1 MWTSGK
7 GRPLAVQEPEAELG
21 TVTLGGD
28 PAAVLVGG
36 ERRTLPVYSPGGYC
50 WRPAP
55 GDRVLVLKTGS
66 EREEPCVVGKV
77 QTGGALAPGEVR
89 LSGGGA
95 AAVHVTGAAVDLLG
109 QVRVNGRDLEELIR
123 SIVAEMLSG

>member
-36 ERRTLPVYSPGGYC
+36 ERRMLPVYSPGGYR
-50 WRPAP
+50 WLPAP
-55 GDRVLVLKTGS
+55 GDKVLVLKTGA
-66 EREEPCVVGKV
+66 EREEPCVLGKA

-89 LSGGGA
+89 LSGGGT
-95 AAVHVTGAAVDLLG
+95 AAVHVTGTGVDLLG
-109 QVRVNGRDLEELIR
+109 QVRVNGQNLEDLIR
-123 SIVAEMLSG
+123 SIVSTMLSD

>member
-36 ERRTLPVYSPGGYC
+36 ERRMLPVFSPGGYC

-55 GDRVLVLKTGS
+55 GDKVLVLKTGA
-66 EREEPCVVGKV
+66 EREEPCVLGKA
-77 QTGGALAPGEVR
+77 QAGDALAPGEVR
-89 LSGGGA
+89 VSGGGD
-95 AAVHVTGAAVDLLG
+95 AAVRVTGAGVELLG
-109 QVRVNGRDLEELIR
+109 QVRVNGQDLEELIR
-123 SIVAEMLSG
+123 SIVFDILFN

>member
-21 TVTLGGD
+21 TVTLGGN

-36 ERRTLPVYSPGGYC
+36 ERRMLPVFSPGGYC

-55 GDRVLVLKTGS
+55 GDKVLVLKTGA
-66 EREEPCVVGKV
+66 EQEEPCVVGRT
-77 QTGGALAPGEVR
+77 QDGGALAPGEVR

-95 AAVHVTGAAVDLLG
+95 AAVHVTGAAVELLG
-109 QVRVNGRDLEELIR
+109 EVRVNGQELEELIR
-123 SIVAEMLSG
+123 SIILDILFN